1 MNPNNIALSNADF
14 IRLYETAIK
23 RMEAKW
29 ETKFAQL
36 TADMNRGFRNV
47 PVAVSNHMYL
57 KSGEH
62 CKCCSQL
69 KKLQRSN
76 SKASIQKP
84 LAVESAEH
92 LQDQL
97 RRAIAH
103 YKDNGLVEKID
114 AMMIIFGSRSIE
126 TRKENKIEDFEIVT
140 EAYLKSI
147 SSEDC
152 SDEDITARATE
163 SYNHVHSLCKHF
175 VVAYLGDKLLTHF
188 TWSSL
193 DAKVRKE
200 MTALF
205 ECIVLFWNKRVGIS
219 GFPTTFAAEMISD
232 AEAHTPVMP
241 LYRADKNWMAR
252 RMLISAIQTA
262 VPDKPVRRP
271 VSSGVSNNFD
281 SLGLSEE
288 PLGNTSTFNVSMS
301 TLSSFGRVRMPDD
314 DAPSVSSGR
323 DILNCL
329 SDDVFDDVLDEVSEE
344 MPEEVPEEV
353 SEEVSGAKRQLA
365 NSNAEG
371 ERRKSQRSRNA

>member
-14 IRLYETAIK
+14 IRLYETAIN

-62 CKCCSQL
+62 CKCCSQP

-114 AMMIIFGSRSIE
+114 AMMIIL
-126 TRKENKIEDFEIVT
+126 DLDQ
-140 EAYLKSI
+140 LKCSI
-147 SSEDC
+147 SSELC
-152 SDEDITARATE
+152 SDQDITARAKE
-163 SYNHVHSLCKHF
+163 SYNNVHSLCKHF

-193 DAKVRKE
+193 DVKVRKE

-205 ECIVLFWNKRVGIS
+205 EYIVLFWNKRVGIS

-262 VPDKPVRRP
+262 VPVKPVRRP

-301 TLSSFGRVRMPDD
+301 TLSSFGRVRMLDD

-344 MPEEVPEEV
+344 V

-365 NSNAEG
+365 NSNVEG

>member
-14 IRLYETAIK
+14 IRLYETVIN

-47 PVAVSNHMYL
+47 PVA
-57 KSGEH
+57 
-62 CKCCSQL
+62 
-69 KKLQRSN
+69 LQRSN

-126 TRKENKIEDFEIVT
+126 MRKENKIKDFEIVT

-147 SSEDC
+147 SSEHC
-152 SDEDITARATE
+152 SDQDITARAKE
-163 SYNHVHSLCKHF
+163 SYNNVHPLCMHF

-193 DAKVRKE
+193 DVKVCKE

-219 GFPTTFAAEMISD
+219 GFPTAFAAEMISD

-252 RMLISAIQTA
+252 RMLLSAIQTA
-262 VPDKPVRRP
+262 VPVKPVRRP

-314 DAPSVSSGR
+314 DAPSVSSNR

-344 MPEEVPEEV
+344 V

-371 ERRKSQRSRNA
+371 ETRKSQRSRNA

>member
-1 MNPNNIALSNADF
+1 M
-14 IRLYETAIK
+14 RLI
-23 RMEAKW
+23 
-29 ETKFAQL
+29 
-36 TADMNRGFRNV
+36 
-47 PVAVSNHMYL
+47 
-57 KSGEH
+57 
-62 CKCCSQL
+62 
-69 KKLQRSN
+69 
-76 SKASIQKP
+76 
-84 LAVESAEH
+84 EH

-152 SDEDITARATE
+152 SDEDIKARATE
-163 SYNHVHSLCKHF
+163 SYNNVHSLCKHF

-193 DAKVRKE
+193 DVKVRKE

-262 VPDKPVRRP
+262 VPVK
-271 VSSGVSNNFD
+271 VSNIFVYNG
-281 SLGLSEE
+281 S
-288 PLGNTSTFNVSMS
+288 
-301 TLSSFGRVRMPDD
+301 
-314 DAPSVSSGR
+314 
-323 DILNCL
+323 
-329 SDDVFDDVLDEVSEE
+329 
-344 MPEEVPEEV
+344 
-353 SEEVSGAKRQLA
+353 
-365 NSNAEG
+365 
-371 ERRKSQRSRNA
+371 